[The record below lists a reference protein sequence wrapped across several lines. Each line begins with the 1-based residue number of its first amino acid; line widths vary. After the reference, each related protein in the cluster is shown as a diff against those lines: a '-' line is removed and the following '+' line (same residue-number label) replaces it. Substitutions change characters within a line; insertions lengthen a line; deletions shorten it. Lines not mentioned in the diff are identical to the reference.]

1 MYKFQFLIFLVLSI
15 SLTPFAFSDGIPDWV
30 KNTAG
35 WWSDRQISQ
44 SEFTDGLE
52 FLINEGIIYVPSTE
66 LAPPG
71 PDKIIPDW
79 VRNTAGWWSDN
90 LIPDSEF
97 INAMKY
103 LIEIGIIDVKASSPE
118 IILEDNVSE
127 SIEIESPLNIV
138 LDGNYVVH
146 SNKNFILNVKVFDS
160 DNYSGNDYSFHRIGT
175 DGVNVNIQL
184 FNQEGELIHNFDA
197 VTKYKGYVEYEVL
210 ADETSQSRGLWLI
223 SNTYTAKVSATLG
236 ERTDEKSWEFVG
248 IPSEYAY
255 TQGAGVRAP
264 TDLTATAGD
273 DQVTLSWTA
282 PKGESDITNY
292 KIEYCKIEPPTHNG
306 CPSYDSNGN
315 DSGNHWTEF
324 SHEPTDLV
332 GCNNVSILFERTEAE
347 GGDYTHTFVKCDND
361 VSDIVTSLEDETQYL
376 FRVAAINY
384 SGTGTFTGTVTA
396 TTT

>member
-1 MYKFQFLIFLVLSI
+1 MHKFQFLIFLVLSI

-66 LAPPG
+66 PAPPG

-79 VRNTAGWWSDN
+79 VRYTAGWWSDN

-97 INAMKY
+97 ANAMKY
-103 LIEIGIIDVKASSPE
+103 LIEIGIIDVKVSSPE

-138 LDGNYVVH
+138 LDGNPAAHANTNFELDIKVH
-146 SNKNFILNVKVFDS
+146 DS
-160 DNYSGNDYSFHRIGT
+160 SIYSGNEYSIHRNGL
-175 DGVNVNIQL
+175 DGVDVNIQL
-184 FNQEGELIHNFDA
+184 FNQEGELIHNFNA
-197 VTKYKGYVEYEVL
+197 VTKYKGLVEYVVL
-210 ADETSQSRGLWLI
+210 ATETSKSKGTWLI
-223 SNTYTAKVSATLG
+223 NNTYTAKVSATLG
-236 ERTDEKSWEFVG
+236 ERTDEKSWEFIG
-248 IPSEYAY
+248 LPHELYY
-255 TQGAGVRAP
+255 NQGSGTRAP
-264 TDLTATAGD
+264 IGLTATAGD
-273 DQVTLSWTA
+273 DKITLAWTA
-282 PKGESDITNY
+282 PTGVSSITDY

-315 DSGNHWTEF
+315 DSGNHWTAF
-324 SHEPTDLV
+324 DHEPTDIA
-332 GCNNVSILFERTEAE
+332 GCNNVTIKRTTAE
-347 GGDYTHTFVKCDND
+347 GGNYTLVVCDAD
-361 VSDIVTSLEDETQYL
+361 VSDVVTGLENETQYL
-376 FRVAAINY
+376 FRVAVINY
-384 SGTGTFTGTVTA
+384 SGTGAYSGTVTA